1 MKNSLHSITEKIKKF
16 LVPHKIIAG
25 VFVVLVLL
33 LGITF
38 LRSFAYYKADTKPD
52 VIVNSKVGELPD
64 IEIRIMQA
72 DSGTSGGY
80 KKIDTIPES
89 GYHYNT
95 TKSYCAYNSTL
106 TYDETS
112 KSFTI
117 EAEGTDLCFAY
128 FDTGDAQSQ

>member
-25 VFVVLVLL
+25 IFVVLVLL

-38 LRSFAYYKADTKPD
+38 LRSFAYYEKSVPD
-52 VIVNSKVGELPD
+52 VIVKSKVGNIPD

-72 DSGTSGGY
+72 DGNAAGGY
-80 KKIDTIPES
+80 KQITEVPDTNN
-89 GYHYNT
+89 YHYNE
-95 TKSYCAYNSTL
+95 TKSHCANKSTL
-106 TYDETS
+106 TFNKES
-112 KSFTI
+112 KNFTI

-128 FDTGDAQSQ
+128 FDNGETQ